1 MLIINNPVLKVKVS
15 LIWRMFPISKI
26 NLGCSCIIDGLFAI
40 NQAIIK
46 YENKIF
52 SDCESHGSVRG
63 AD

>member
-1 MLIINNPVLKVKVS
+1 
-15 LIWRMFPISKI
+15 MFPISKI